1 MAMASAEPALSE
13 GLLEYYKL
21 RVATSEAEI
30 AELRARVDA
39 WAPSHALLHTSKWAL
54 QKRDDEVRP
63 TLLMR
68 PAQRRAW
75 SGHSCHRRPQRH
87 RAMGSRVPA
96 CRPPPI
102 RHVSTVGR
110 RSAERAGFLERDTE
124 RGAREPAEAA
134 GRERRVPR
142 AGDRRPPPCPA
153 PPRAHRA
160 GDAGALLPDAA
171 REMMMPRQSWL
182 LMSA

>member
-63 TLLMR
+63 THAHAARAAAGMVGPFVPLEASTSSRHGVTR
-68 PAQRRAW
+68 P
-75 SGHSCHRRPQRH
+75 GL
-87 RAMGSRVPA
+87 
-96 CRPPPI
+96 PPPF
-102 RHVSTVGR
+102 HLSCVDR
-110 RSAERAGFLERDTE
+110 RSPICRARWI
-124 RGAREPAEAA
+124 
-134 GRERRVPR
+134 PR
-142 AGDRRPPPCPA
+142 TRY
-153 PPRAHRA
+153 
-160 GDAGALLPDAA
+160 
-171 REMMMPRQSWL
+171 
-182 LMSA
+182 